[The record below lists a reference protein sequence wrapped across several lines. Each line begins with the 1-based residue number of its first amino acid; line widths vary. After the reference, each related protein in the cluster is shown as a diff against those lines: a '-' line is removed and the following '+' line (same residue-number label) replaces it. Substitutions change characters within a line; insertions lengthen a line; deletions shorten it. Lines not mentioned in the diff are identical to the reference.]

1 MKLKCSMVKTGKEMK
16 ELTKK
21 IEMMDDDQ
29 VYKITFKCRTVEG
42 LFKGKTQKAG
52 A

>member
-16 ELTKK
+16 ELMK
-21 IEMMDDDQ
+21 
-29 VYKITFKCRTVEG
+29 KITFKCQTVEG
-42 LFKGKTQKAG
+42 LFKGKTQKTG